1 MFNLKFKK
9 MKVLKYLSLA
19 ALSMCFASCS
29 EDNSV
34 TLKVETEL
42 GGLSEFVT
50 VKDQEVVIKMTDEKE
65 DGVDCKVITSSLALE
80 VSKSVASNYSY
91 SLEVEVLDENH
102 TKIASLPYYYIE
114 DTYDSDN
121 DDYEHILNAGTI
133 RAQMKRSAKVSEM
146 TPDDQEE
153 WKKIVKEGAYIL
165 IKPSSSYAK
174 FVEYKAKSS
183 NTEADASSND
193 TTTVDGDLADTSS
206 EDWDA
211 MLDSYEECVDK
222 YIALLKKASAGD
234 MTALTEYPA
243 LLSKAQEFG
252 DKMESAK
259 GSMSASQ
266 VARYTKITAKMLKVA
281 QE

>member
-1 MFNLKFKK
+1 MFNLKIKK

-50 VKDQEVVIKMTDEKE
+50 VKDQEVVVKMTDEKE
-65 DGVDCKVITSSLALE
+65 DGADCKVIASSLALE
-80 VSKSVASNYSY
+80 VIKSVASNYTY
-91 SLEVEVLDENH
+91 SFDVEVLDENH
-102 TKIASLPYYYIE
+102 TTIGKLPCFKIEAIYSYDNE
-114 DTYDSDN
+114 DFHD
-121 DDYEHILNAGTI
+121 ILNAGSV

-146 TPDDQEE
+146 TPEDQEK
-153 WKKIVKEGAYIL
+153 WNKIVKEGAYIL
-165 IKPSSSYAK
+165 IKPSYSNAK
-174 FVEYKAKSS
+174 YVEYKAKSS
-183 NTEADASSND
+183 NTEADASAED
-193 TTTVDGDLADTSS
+193 TTTVDGDLADSSS

-211 MLDSYEECVDK
+211 MLDSYEEYVDK

-281 QE
+281 QK

>member
-1 MFNLKFKK
+1 MFNLKIKK
-9 MKVLKYLSLA
+9 MKVLKYLSFA

-42 GGLSEFVT
+42 GGLSEYVK
-50 VKDQEVVIKMTDEKE
+50 VKDQEVVVNMSVEKDE
-65 DGVDCKVITSSLALE
+65 DGVERKVITSSLALE
-80 VSKSVASNYSY
+80 VTKSVASDYSY
-91 SLEVEVLDENH
+91 SFEVEVLDENH
-102 TKIASLPYYYIE
+102 TPIGTLPYFEIDE
-114 DTYDSDN
+114 TYDSDN
-121 DDYEHILNAGTI
+121 EDYEYILNAGSM
-133 RAQMKRSAKVSEM
+133 RAQMKRQTKVADF
-146 TPDDQEE
+146 TPKDQEE
-153 WKKIVKEGAYIL
+153 WEKILKEGAYIL
-165 IKPSSSYAK
+165 IKPSNSAK
-174 FVEYKAKSS
+174 YVEYKAKSS
-183 NTEADASSND
+183 NTEADASSED
-193 TTTVDGDLADTSS
+193 TTTVDGDLADSSS

-211 MLDSYEECVDK
+211 MLDSYEEYVDK

-266 VARYTKITAKMLKVA
+266 VARYTKINAKMLKVA
-281 QE
+281 QK

>member
-1 MFNLKFKK
+1 
-9 MKVLKYLSLA
+9 MKVLKYLSFA

-50 VKDQEVVIKMTDEKE
+50 VKDQEVVVKMTDEKE

-80 VSKSVASNYSY
+80 VTKSVASDYSY
-91 SLEVEVLDENH
+91 SFEVEVLDEHH
-102 TKIASLPYYYIE
+102 TPIGALPYFEIDE
-114 DTYDSDN
+114 TYDSDN
-121 DDYEHILNAGTI
+121 EDYEYILNAGSM
-133 RAQMKRSAKVSEM
+133 RAQMKRQTKVADF
-146 TPDDQEE
+146 TPKDQEE
-153 WKKIVKEGAYIL
+153 WEKILKEGAYIL
-165 IKPSSSYAK
+165 IKPSNSAK
-174 FVEYKAKSS
+174 HVEYNAKSS
-183 NTEADASSND
+183 NTEADASAED
-193 TTTVDGDLADTSS
+193 TTTVDGDLADSSS

-211 MLDSYEECVDK
+211 MLDSYEEYVDK

-281 QE
+281 QK

>member
-1 MFNLKFKK
+1 

-42 GGLSEFVT
+42 GGLSEFVKA
-50 VKDQEVVIKMTDEKE
+50 KDQEVVVNMSVEKDE
-65 DGVDCKVITSSLALE
+65 DGVERKVITSSLALE
-80 VSKSVASNYSY
+80 VTKSVASDYSY
-91 SLEVEVLDENH
+91 SFEVEVLDENH

-165 IKPSSSYAK
+165 IKPLNSAK
-174 FVEYKAKSS
+174 YVEYKAKSS
-183 NTEADASSND
+183 NTEADASSDD
-193 TTTVDGDLADTSS
+193 TTTVDGDLADSSS

-211 MLDSYEECVDK
+211 MLDSYEEYVDK